1 MEVVYQRCCGI
12 DVHKKMIVACFRDGR
27 KKELR
32 EFGTLTSDLREL
44 TNWLLEEKCEM
55 IAMESTAS
63 YWKPLYNLFEL
74 SGLPA
79 MVVNAQHMKS
89 LPGRKTDMK
98 DAEWISD
105 LLQHGL
111 LRASF
116 IPDRDQREIREV
128 SRYRKSL
135 IEERSRELNRLQK
148 MLEGGNIK
156 LGSMLTHINGKSG
169 RKFLELLLSGEEISL
184 EAVDK
189 LRNYQL
195 HSSAEELL
203 QSLDGFL
210 SPLQKKLLRSIL
222 DHIDDMTRR
231 IEDIDKIIKEYMKEY
246 EDAIKA
252 LEEIPGVGEVGA
264 QTIISEIG
272 VDMSRF
278 PTASHLCSWAGVA
291 PGNNESAGKRRSGR
305 TTKGNITL
313 KTTLIQCAHGAS
325 KRKGTFFYAQYQRI
339 KMRRGSKI
347 AAMAVAHSILVAVYH
362 ILKDNVPFY
371 DLGSDF
377 YNKFNREKKIRS
389 YLNKLSELGYDLTAV
404 TVAS

>member
-116 IPDRDQREIREV
+116 IPDRDQRELREV

-210 SPLQKKLLRSIL
+210 SPLQKRLLRSIL
-222 DHIDDMTRR
+222 DHIDDMTCR
-231 IEDIDKIIKEYMKEY
+231 IEDVDKIIKEYMKEY

-362 ILKDNVPFY
+362 MLKNNVPFY

-404 TVAS
+404 TVSS

>member
-116 IPDRDQREIREV
+116 IPDRDQRELREV

-231 IEDIDKIIKEYMKEY
+231 IEDVDKIIKEYMKEY

-362 ILKDNVPFY
+362 MLKNNVPFY

>member
-210 SPLQKKLLRSIL
+210 SPLQRKLLRSIL
-222 DHIDDMTRR
+222 DHIDDMTHR
-231 IEDIDKIIKEYMKEY
+231 IADIDKIIKEYMKEY

-362 ILKDNVPFY
+362 MLKDNVPFY

>member
-203 QSLDGFL
+203 QALDGFL

-231 IEDIDKIIKEYMKEY
+231 IQDIDKIIKEYMKEY

-252 LEEIPGVGEVGA
+252 LEEIPGVGKVGA

-313 KTTLIQCAHGAS
+313 KTMLIQCAHGAS

-362 ILKDNVPFY
+362 MLKDNVPFY

>member
-195 HSSAEELL
+195 HSSAEDLL

-362 ILKDNVPFY
+362 MLKDNVPFY

-404 TVAS
+404 TVVS

>member
-27 KKELR
+27 KKDLR

-116 IPDRDQREIREV
+116 IPDRDQRELREV

-362 ILKDNVPFY
+362 MLKNNVPFY